1 MCCAPSLAL
10 EIQTN
15 AAVLCWHYH
24 GWERVLSRT
33 SSWLQTSISLQ
44 EIRIRSWRCQNK
56 SLVAAYACPLRQ
68 ASLDVDAKA
77 MSDGVHDSAAD
88 IELLRQAANTAVAV
102 GSIEA
107 LRVIALSPNGL
118 AGLGVNALDMAARY
132 DQSAVVQF
140 LLCVGLDMSSRS
152 KGIYAIV

>member
-1 MCCAPSLAL
+1 
-10 EIQTN
+10 
-15 AAVLCWHYH
+15 
-24 GWERVLSRT
+24 
-33 SSWLQTSISLQ
+33 
-44 EIRIRSWRCQNK
+44 
-56 SLVAAYACPLRQ
+56 
-68 ASLDVDAKA
+68 

-118 AGLGVNALDMAARY
+118 AGLGLNALDMAARY